1 MLRGLKKIRKSITEA
16 QQQRNR
22 SSGSSSGDNDDYTN
36 TNNNNT
42 NTNDN
47 DYYYREFEGTSFS
60 TIVPSVTPTG
70 TSLTR
75 NTSQSSTASGGGA
88 SGSKMSTRASSVS
101 STYRSSTKSRVGGV
115 GTTIDKQALLSKST
129 YLSSFDK
136 CIEASDA
143 MIASSYS
150 ATSSTSA
157 PAEHTHRET
166 IFAVRSDPQTGLTD
180 CSLLVS
186 PDGDLLLVPNEPN
199 NIRHMFQP
207 PLPQQNASS
216 LPSQPT
222 VVPKDTEDAEDDDE
236 DIGLNR
242 DTEVHTMLN
251 MAASSTSSTTSG
263 LGNFAELMRQSK
275 EDYESAMFIGNDLH
289 GDKVINRFSAKGW
302 SVPAT
307 TLAVQQTEFAL
318 QSMARFCEH
327 YVLTRKDSAAKMTMA
342 CDRWRSELDQRR
354 GFQTNRK
361 DEFPMSGEQWE
372 ILDPRATSFDLSPS
386 RVGPFTS
393 HGSTVSAAAMAIEQY
408 HHEAAEKESNRW
420 RMATLKRDGVV
431 AAMQSSID
439 MYHTRA
445 TKRQQALAEMSHR
458 AQIVEEHIRK
468 LKQKSEQKWDLV
480 YKAEQ
485 RVTVRMEE
493 LMSERSK
500 ERQKARLKLLLR
512 EQQENQRNN
521 NNSAAT
527 HPITRTDDV
536 QLTCNLSDEV
546 WDMVSS
552 VAESMDHGSF
562 EPIPDTASTISDE
575 ASSVGGGPPQ
585 LQQHH
590 DRDEVLVSHPIV
602 TREEIEQE
610 LGVPELRAVALQVD
624 EELQDESGTLLNI
637 ISLLDTTR
645 RSARIAAETCLASAG
660 NAQASCLRNM
670 LQLERESL
678 QERLRDLDG
687 LEQVLDK
694 MDVRADLDSYITSDK
709 KELGGFSHLGDDD
722 DGGIAS
728 ALAVLSSHV
737 DGIIMGQ
744 DSGPNVAP
752 GTSTSLS
759 RQRTMSS
766 EQVPGSEIDEKE
778 EVTTTKLN
786 VAIDKVFHAHTSLQ
800 VDDPNSLDQN
810 DKQYYTDFD
819 KNVDFLCD
827 TITGNTMS
835 AQKRRSVLCYLL
847 NSKRGMYAE
856 IPTMKQYNAV
866 SRIFTSLL
874 TNGLDDEEVGISN
887 AKMCMML
894 AQTFYFLNDPTTSK
908 PAPRVDADAK
918 SNSESIKDEEEE
930 VDSGNPM
937 DNDMNTDDEL
947 NQSLTRTGRQYRIYI
962 KNALTSHP
970 IWSND
975 DFWDIA
981 LSQQISESLTHSGVM
996 SNFEAR
1002 RSIKSRA
1009 SRMKSHEKSHVT
1021 QWYDL
1026 NYTERVE
1033 AASQVHAV
1041 VFAQLG
1047 ALAHSMIEFDC
1058 GLERS
1063 CAFVRRMSIR
1073 NQLPSSQRTM
1083 LLLHLMDRDDVGRR
1097 ESKLQ
1102 SY

>member
-1 MLRGLKKIRKSITEA
+1 MMMMMTVL
-16 QQQRNR
+16 
-22 SSGSSSGDNDDYTN
+22 
-36 TNNNNT
+36 
-42 NTNDN
+42 
-47 DYYYREFEGTSFS
+47 
-60 TIVPSVTPTG
+60 
-70 TSLTR
+70 
-75 NTSQSSTASGGGA
+75 
-88 SGSKMSTRASSVS
+88 
-101 STYRSSTKSRVGGV
+101 
-115 GTTIDKQALLSKST
+115 DKQALLAKST
-129 YLSSFDK
+129 HLSSFDK

-150 ATSSTSA
+150 SPNNKNHNSNNSNNNDNSNT
-157 PAEHTHRET
+157 EVNQHQHQHRHHVET
-166 IFAVRSDPQTGLTD
+166 IFAVRSDPQTGLPD

-186 PDGDLLLVPNEPN
+186 PDGDLLLVPNESSH
-199 NIRHMFQP
+199 ITSMFQP
-207 PLPQQNASS
+207 NKVIRANATTTTS
-216 LPSQPT
+216 T
-222 VVPKDTEDAEDDDE
+222 KEEEEDVEENQEEDDV
-236 DIGLNR
+236 GLNR
-242 DTEVHTMLN
+242 HDATRQESTLPNHPSL
-251 MAASSTSSTTSG
+251 SSSSFSG
-263 LGNFAELMRQSK
+263 GGNFSELMRQSQ

-307 TLAVQQTEFAL
+307 TLAVEQTEFAL
-318 QSMARFCEH
+318 ESMARFCEQ
-327 YVLTRKDSAAKMTMA
+327 YVLTRKESAAKMTIA
-342 CDRWRSELDQRR
+342 CDQWRSDLDQRR
-354 GFQTNRK
+354 GFQTNRN
-361 DEFPMSGEQWE
+361 MTGEQWE

-393 HGSTVSAAAMAIEQY
+393 HGSTISAAAMAIEQY

-420 RMATLKRDGVV
+420 RLATLKRDG
-431 AAMQSSID
+431 ALSTIQASID
-439 MYHTRA
+439 TYRTRS

-468 LKQKSEQKWDLV
+468 LKQISEQKWDAV

-485 RVTVRMEE
+485 RVTLRMEE

-512 EQQENQRNN
+512 EQQQQQQPENLGVNH
-521 NNSAAT
+521 AT
-527 HPITRTDDV
+527 VNHPTTSTDDV

-552 VAESMDHGSF
+552 VAESMEHGSF
-562 EPIPDTASTISDE
+562 EPIPDAASTISDE
-575 ASSVGGGPPQ
+575 ASSVGGGA
-585 LQQHH
+585 QQQQQQQFT

-610 LGVPELRAVALQVD
+610 MGVPELRAVARQVD
-624 EELQDESGTLLNI
+624 DELQDESGTLLNI

-645 RSARIAAETCLASAG
+645 RSARIAAETCLVSAG
-660 NAQASCLRNM
+660 NAQATCLRNM

-694 MDVRADLDSYITSDK
+694 MDVRADLDTYIVSDK
-709 KELGGFSHLGDDD
+709 KELGGCSHLGDDD

-744 DSGPNVAP
+744 ESSLNAVTG
-752 GTSTSLS
+752 STHLS
-759 RQRTMSS
+759 RQRTISS
-766 EQVPGSEIDEKE
+766 EPVSGVESDEKE
-778 EVTTTKLN
+778 EVTTSVLN
-786 VAIDKVFHAHTSLQ
+786 SALDNVFRAHPSLG
-800 VDDPNSLDQN
+800 VDNPSVLDQEAM
-810 DKQYYTDFD
+810 QYYTEFD
-819 KNVDFLCD
+819 KNLEFLCE
-827 TITGNTMS
+827 TIAGNTTS
-835 AQKRRSVLCYLL
+835 AQNRRSALCYLL
-847 NSKRGMYAE
+847 NSKRGTFAQ
-856 IPTMKQYNAV
+856 IPTIKQYHAI
-866 SRIFTSLL
+866 SKIFATVL

-894 AQTFYFLNDPTTSK
+894 AQTFYFLNDSILSEPVQ
-908 PAPRVDADAK
+908 PVADAT
-918 SNSESIKDEEEE
+918 
-930 VDSGNPM
+930 
-937 DNDMNTDDEL
+937 NTDDVGNHNDEL
-947 NQSLTRTGRQYRIYI
+947 NQSLTRAGRQYRIYI

-1009 SRMKSHEKSHVT
+1009 SRLKSHEKSHVT

-1097 ESKLQ
+1097 ESKLCG
-1102 SY
+1102 

>member
-1 MLRGLKKIRKSITEA
+1 MLRGLKKLRKSISEA
-16 QQQRNR
+16 QQQRNH
-22 SSGSSSGDNDDYTN
+22 SSGSSDNDADYN
-36 TNNNNT
+36 SSNNT
-42 NTNDN
+42 H
-47 DYYYREFEGTSFS
+47 YYREFEGTTLAAVS
-60 TIVPSVTPTG
+60 VPAAAPPNG
-70 TSLTR
+70 ISLTR
-75 NTSQSSTASGGGA
+75 NTSQSSHASGGGA
-88 SGSKMSTRASSVS
+88 GGMTYIGGGNGVSGKNTSAIAMPTGSRKSSVS
-101 STYRSSTKSRVGGV
+101 STYLSSTKSRIGGGV
-115 GTTIDKQALLSKST
+115 TTKIDKQALLSKST

-150 ATSSTSA
+150 ASSNS
-157 PAEHTHRET
+157 EHQHRET
-166 IFAVRSDPQTGLTD
+166 IFAVRSDPQTGLPD

-199 NIRHMFQP
+199 NIRTMFQP
-207 PLPQQNASS
+207 ISLQN
-216 LPSQPT
+216 SQPQT
-222 VVPKDTEDAEDDDE
+222 SQPSNGQNETRAVEEDEDE

-242 DTEVHTMLN
+242 DTSSNVPQQSNTS
-251 MAASSTSSTTSG
+251 ASSSSG
-263 LGNFAELMRQSK
+263 LGNFSELMRQSK
-275 EDYESAMFIGNDLH
+275 EDYESAMFVGNDLH

-318 QSMARFCEH
+318 QSMARFCEQ
-327 YVLTRKDSAAKMTMA
+327 YVLTRKEGAAKLTIA
-342 CDRWRSELDQRR
+342 CDQWRSDFDQRR
-354 GFQTNRK
+354 GFQTNRR
-361 DEFPMSGEQWE
+361 DELPMSGEQWE

-393 HGSTVSAAAMAIEQY
+393 HGSAISAAAMAIEQY
-408 HHEAAEKESNRW
+408 HHEASEKESNRW
-420 RMATLKRDGVV
+420 RMATLKRDGVL
-431 AAMQSSID
+431 AAIQSSID

-485 RVTVRMEE
+485 RVTLRMEE

-500 ERQKARLKLLLR
+500 ERQKARLKMLLR
-512 EQQENQRNN
+512 EQQESQGNN
-521 NNSAAT
+521 NAAINSPT
-527 HPITRTDDV
+527 SIDDV
-536 QLTCNLSDEV
+536 QLSCNLSDEV

-552 VAESMDHGSF
+552 VAESMEHGSF
-562 EPIPDTASTISDE
+562 EPIPDAASTISDE
-575 ASSVGGGPPQ
+575 ASSVGGGGGGGGGG
-585 LQQHH
+585 QQQQN
-590 DRDEVLVSHPIV
+590 DRDEVLVSYPIV

-610 LGVPELRAVALQVD
+610 IGVPEFRAVARQVD

-645 RSARIAAETCLASAG
+645 RSARIAAETCLVSAG
-660 NAQASCLRNM
+660 NAQATCLRNM
-670 LQLERESL
+670 LQMERESL

-694 MDVRADLDSYITSDK
+694 MDVRADLDAYITSDK

-728 ALAVLSSHV
+728 ALAILSSHV

-744 DSGPNVAP
+744 ESNQITGTA

-766 EQVPGSEIDEKE
+766 DQVSGSEIEEKE
-778 EVTTTKLN
+778 EVTTSILN
-786 VAIDKVFHAHTSLQ
+786 VSIDKVFQAHPSLH
-800 VDDPNSLDQN
+800 VDDPNILVQD
-810 DKQYYTDFD
+810 DKQYYTEFD
-819 KNVDFLCD
+819 KNVDFLCE
-827 TITGNTMS
+827 TISGNTVS
-835 AQKRRSVLCYLL
+835 AQKRRSALCYLL

-874 TNGLDDEEVGISN
+874 TNGLEDEEIGISN

-894 AQTFYFLNDPTTSK
+894 AQTFYFLNDPT
-908 PAPRVDADAK
+908 K
-918 SNSESIKDEEEE
+918 SDTESSVQDDQTNNQTAEGE
-930 VDSGNPM
+930 N
-937 DNDMNTDDEL
+937 NDEL
-947 NQSLTRTGRQYRIYI
+947 NQSLTRSGRQYRIYI
-962 KNALTSHP
+962 KNALTAHP

-1009 SRMKSHEKSHVT
+1009 SRIKSHEKSHVT

-1063 CAFVRRMSIR
+1063 CTFVRRMSIR

-1083 LLLHLMDRDDVGRR
+1083 LLLHLMDRDDVDRR
-1097 ESKLQ
+1097 ESKL
-1102 SY
+1102 